1 MGTHMLNFLYKT
13 LLIALISGSLTTM
26 NLAAYAQEAA
36 ASSSA
41 TAQMSKSDS
50 SGLTRDADGVLKKT
64 ETHKFE
70 GTKEDGALQ
79 IITMLAVGVIG
90 TKLLM
95 YKKWTL
101 DMSVVAAASAA
112 YIAAEII
119 NIMNLKNQLSDMD
132 VQVTKRSDGKMDQ
145 AQIETIEKLKES
157 YEKVK
162 KSVKTRKTLQLGAAA
177 IFAGAAGIAAYQRYF
192 DELNFSSCEAGIL
205 QAQAELATC
214 VIDQNALATAAATA
228 GASYPFL
235 KQAAECG
242 ACSTTLG
249 TLATELVA
257 TKTKSEVPG
266 PSLTKATI
274 VVPKDG
280 ADETL
285 TVTPCA
291 GIVDNGIKSTKVV
304 PACTTYING
313 KKLNQAYGAFAE
325 VAGGSDT
332 RKGFSLEKM
341 LFVNA
346 ADQLPKRMSV
356 DPSIAS
362 RSFLQKMMDTVF
374 PRAEAGMM
382 AMLGLGVGAAAS
394 FFLAKTTVS
403 QTIDKYLF
411 TPGGRIVAWGILA
424 AAALLG
430 AKASQGEIDKI
441 DGHLARIDQMLK
453 DMNTLKSGIKSNNVN
468 EQQIKLA
475 AFKANQQQDI
485 PLTTNNNE
493 KTDCLLASGGGSCT
507 PLSDT
512 IKAMP
517 GFTNLPDSFKS
528 IASQSAQLG
537 DGLSGT
543 NSISGSTLTSAASLA
558 NKHAAI
564 AKLGNSIKN
573 KINDKLSKA
582 GKQKIDF
589 DKEEKGLWNQL
600 KAQTSKALQS
610 KGMSGGA
617 FLSGTGISPISTS
630 AAIAATPAYKPKIAP
645 AVAAVAPASSESKDK
660 DFSLDFN
667 ESPGYAS
674 GAGGSDAKE
683 PTFDIGSN
691 DINTDS
697 GESIF
702 QVISNRYIK
711 SGYPKLLDEI
721 PVKK

>member
-1 MGTHMLNFLYKT
+1 MGTHMLNFFYKT

-26 NLAAYAQEAA
+26 NLTAYAQEAA

-101 DMSVVAAASAA
+101 DMSVVAVASAA

-119 NIMNLKNQLSDMD
+119 NIMNLKNQLADMD
-132 VQVTKRSDGKMDQ
+132 IQITKRSDGKMDQ

-177 IFAGAAGIAAYQRYF
+177 AFAGATAIASYQYF
-192 DELNFSSCEAGIL
+192 TLEGMLASCTAAIEHGTEVLATCTASGATANPDAVGCGTCAPII
-205 QAQAELATC
+205 AELAVAIPAAAKQSSVPQPSMLAAAAANTADIANSTAIKTAPC
-214 VIDQNALATAAATA
+214 VGLTASGVKASVWGACESYMTKKKMDEGYGNALR
-228 GASYPFL
+228 GASL
-235 KQAAECG
+235 K
-242 ACSTTLG
+242 
-249 TLATELVA
+249 
-257 TKTKSEVPG
+257 
-266 PSLTKATI
+266 
-274 VVPKDG
+274 
-280 ADETL
+280 
-285 TVTPCA
+285 
-291 GIVDNGIKSTKVV
+291 NN
-304 PACTTYING
+304 YN
-313 KKLNQAYGAFAE
+313 
-325 VAGGSDT
+325 
-332 RKGFSLEKM
+332 KM
-341 LFVNA
+341 LENVLYANIQKGNEEFSNQSTRNLLERMVNLI
-346 ADQLPKRMSV
+346 LPK
-356 DPSIAS
+356 
-362 RSFLQKMMDTVF
+362 
-374 PRAEAGMM
+374 AEAGMM
-382 AMLGLGVGAAAS
+382 AMLGLGVGAAAA
-394 FFLAKTTVS
+394 FFTAQTSIGNTVD
-403 QTIDKYLF
+403 QVMF
-411 TPGGRIVAWGILA
+411 TPGGRIIAWGVLTG
-424 AAALLG
+424 AALLG

-493 KTDCLLASGGGSCT
+493 KTDCLLTSGNGSCA

-512 IKAMP
+512 IKSMP
-517 GFTNLPDSFKS
+517 GFTDLPDSFKS

-543 NSISGSTLTSAASLA
+543 NSISGSALTSAASLA

-564 AKLGNSIKN
+564 SKLGNLLKN

-582 GKQKIDF
+582 GKPKIDF
-589 DKEEKGLWNQL
+589 DKKEKALWNQM
-600 KAQTSKALQS
+600 KAQTSKAL
-610 KGMSGGA
+610 KGNGMSGGA

-645 AVAAVAPASSESKDK
+645 AVAAVAPASSGSKDK